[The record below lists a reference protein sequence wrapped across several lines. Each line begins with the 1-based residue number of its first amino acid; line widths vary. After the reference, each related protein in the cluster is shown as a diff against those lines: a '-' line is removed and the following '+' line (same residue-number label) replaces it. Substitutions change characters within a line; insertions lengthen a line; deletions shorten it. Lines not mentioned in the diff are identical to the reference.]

1 MNVKVLLLLAV
12 SSVISFNVSAK
23 EHFVT
28 QKNIKFSTPIQVVA
42 PGDVV
47 TFKNDDSVVHNLIS
61 LTEPIKFNFDDFR
74 PGMSR
79 TIEMSEV
86 GVVDVECSIHPG
98 MKMSIFIWDKR

>member
-1 MNVKVLLLLAV
+1 MNTKILLLTVASLLV
-12 SSVISFNVSAK
+12 SFNVAAK
-23 EHFVT
+23 EHIIT
-28 QKNIKFSTPIQVVA
+28 QKNIKFSTPIQVVK

-47 TFKNDDSVVHNLIS
+47 TFKNADSVVHNLIS

-79 TIEMSEV
+79 SITMDGV

-98 MKMSIFIWDKR
+98 MKMSIFIWEKR

>member
-1 MNVKVLLLLAV
+1 MNANVLLLLAASLV
-12 SSVISFNVSAK
+12 VSFNVSAK
-23 EHFVT
+23 EHFIT
-28 QKNIKFSTPIQVVA
+28 QKDIKFSTPIQVVK

-47 TFKNDDSVVHNLIS
+47 TFKNMDTVVHNLIS

-74 PGMSR
+74 PGMTR
-79 TIEMSEV
+79 TVAMSEV